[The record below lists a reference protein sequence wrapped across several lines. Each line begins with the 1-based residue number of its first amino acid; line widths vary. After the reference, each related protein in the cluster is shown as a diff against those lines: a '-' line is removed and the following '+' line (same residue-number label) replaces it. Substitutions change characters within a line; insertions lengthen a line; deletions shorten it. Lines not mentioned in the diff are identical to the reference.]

1 MATAL
6 ISGALISTEDALRFV
21 WGFVAVAAVA
31 LSFGAVAQAEDKTF
45 PTDVTIGKADAPNTV
60 VEYFSLNC
68 PHCARFAADP
78 FPKLKA
84 DLIDTGKVKWLMRDF
99 PLNDTALAAAM
110 VAHCSGDRYM
120 AFVDAFFQTQASWAT
135 SKDPLAAI
143 KVTARLGGMDSAAV
157 DKCLADQDLITKINE
172 RASYATKQLGVDS
185 TPTFFVNG
193 KEAKGEMSYDAFVA
207 LIPAA
212 K

>member
-1 MATAL
+1 
-6 ISGALISTEDALRFV
+6 LRLV
-21 WGFVAVAAVA
+21 WRVVAAAVLA
-31 LSFGAVAQAEDKTF
+31 FGMIGTGARADQKTW
-45 PTDVTIGKADAPNTV
+45 PIDVTIGKADAPNTV

-84 DLIDTGKVKWLMRDF
+84 DLIDTGKVKWVMRDF
-99 PLNDTALAAAM
+99 PLNDIALAAAM

-120 AFVDAFFQTQASWAT
+120 AFVDAFFQTQGAWSTA
-135 SKDPLAAI
+135 KDPLAAI

-157 DKCLADQDLITKINE
+157 DKCLADNGLIQQINE
-172 RASYATKQLGVDS
+172 RANYATQKLGVDS
-185 TPTFFVNG
+185 TPTFFVND
-193 KEAKGEMSYDAFVA
+193 KVAKGEISYDAFVA
-207 LIPAA
+207 LIPTG